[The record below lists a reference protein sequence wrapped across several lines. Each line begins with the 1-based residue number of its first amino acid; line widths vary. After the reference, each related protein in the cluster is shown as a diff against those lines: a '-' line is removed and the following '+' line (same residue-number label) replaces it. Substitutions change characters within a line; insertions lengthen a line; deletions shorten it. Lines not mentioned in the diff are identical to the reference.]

1 MGFIKKYNQE
11 IALGLFCVGIFFY
24 ALGLSSFGK
33 SFKTQ
38 TLFHIGGLLFI
49 VYNYRLFSRALWKI
63 LSVPI
68 CCFAIVLLL
77 GILTIFDDVW
87 VREVSAVLK
96 SINQHIVGYFALFI
110 LMFLFGMYGKVKY
123 VFFLLAIFMLLC
135 ILEVC
140 ATIYL
145 GIKNG
150 FLNTSTNVP
159 FFFQAVFTY
168 NIWLIAPASMSLAG
182 VFVFKKWTYKILSF
196 IGLILSLLAILA
208 NGERSFLVA
217 FVAMLPTPF
226 FAWQYK
232 HKLKVL
238 LFVLCMGIAF
248 VVGFYH
254 ASKSFSDRYNF
265 SHMVNNFAVV
275 WNTKPI
281 EMGQYDSAC
290 FANANWIQCAP
301 ESLVLGQNEI
311 TWEHSSLSRI
321 NMTKSTL
328 LAVADA
334 PFKPHIVGVFQ
345 IGEYLWDYYN
355 IQNHQNRSYINFESD
370 SNNKNTNGY
379 NSPHNFAV
387 SLLFS
392 YGVIGFICI
401 VIFQFFLLYSGHRC
415 MQKQEC
421 RWKSFWGLS
430 LIIFVC
436 GICIQSFFDVLYVH
450 ILQCIFIWCG
460 VVVGLGWRDEN
471 LTNNQ

>member
-11 IALGLFCVGIFFY
+11 ITLGLFCIGMFCY

-38 TLFHIGGLLFI
+38 TFFHIGGLLFI
-49 VYNYRLFSRALWKI
+49 IYNYRLFSRDLWKT

-68 CCFAIVLLL
+68 CCFVVVLLL

-87 VREVSAVLK
+87 VRQVSVVLK
-96 SINQHIVGYFALFI
+96 SVNQHIVGYFVLFVF
-110 LMFLFGMYGKVKY
+110 MFLFGMYGKVKY
-123 VFFLLAIFMLLC
+123 VFFFLVIFALLC
-135 ILEVC
+135 VLEVC
-140 ATIYL
+140 STIYL
-145 GIKNG
+145 GLKNG
-150 FLNTSTNVP
+150 FLNTAANIP

-196 IGLILSLLAILA
+196 IGLILSLLAMLA

-217 FVAMLPTPF
+217 FVAMLPIPF

-238 LFVLCMGIAF
+238 LFVLCAGIAF

-254 ASKSFSDRYNF
+254 ISKSFSYRYNF
-265 SHMVNNFAVV
+265 AHMVDNFVVV
-275 WNTKPI
+275 WNTDPI
-281 EMGQYDSAC
+281 EMGQYDKLC
-290 FANANWIQCAP
+290 FSKHIDCP
-301 ESLVLGQNEI
+301 HESLILGQNEL

-328 LAVADA
+328 LAVADS
-334 PFKPHIVGVFQ
+334 PFRPHIVGVFQ
-345 IGEYLWDYYN
+345 IGEYLWHYYSFKN
-355 IQNHQNRSYINFESD
+355 YQNRSYINFD
-370 SNNKNTNGY
+370 NGLNGY

-401 VIFQFFLLYSGHRC
+401 VIFQFFLLYSGYRC
-415 MQKQEC
+415 MQKQEY

-471 LTNNQ
+471 PTNNQ

>member
-11 IALGLFCVGIFFY
+11 ITLGLFCVGMLCY

-33 SFKTQ
+33 SLKTQ
-38 TLFHIGGLLFI
+38 TFFHIGGLLFI
-49 VYNYRLFSRALWKI
+49 IYNYRLFSRALWKI

-68 CCFAIVLLL
+68 CCFVIVCLL

-87 VREVSAVLK
+87 VRQISVVLK
-96 SINQHIVGYFALFI
+96 SVNQHIVGYFVLFVS
-110 LMFLFGMYGKVKY
+110 MFLFGMYGKAKN
-123 VFFLLAIFMLLC
+123 VFFFLAAFVLLC
-135 ILEVC
+135 VLEVC
-140 ATIYL
+140 STICL
-145 GIKNG
+145 GLKNG
-150 FLNTSTNVP
+150 LLNTDNIP
-159 FFFQAVFTY
+159 FFFQVVFTY

-182 VFVFKKWTYKILSF
+182 VFAFKKWTYKILSF
-196 IGLILSLLAILA
+196 IGLILSLFAMLA

-217 FVAMLPTPF
+217 FVGMLFIPF
-226 FAWQYK
+226 FVWQYK

-238 LFVLCMGIAF
+238 LFVLCIGITF
-248 VVGFYH
+248 VIGFYH

-265 SHMVNNFAVV
+265 AHMIDNFVVV
-275 WNTKPI
+275 WNTNPI
-281 EMGQYDSAC
+281 EMGQYDKLC
-290 FANANWIQCAP
+290 FSKHIECSH
-301 ESLVLGQNEI
+301 ESLILGQNEI

-328 LAVADA
+328 LAVADS

-345 IGEYLWDYYN
+345 IGEYLWRYYSLK
-355 IQNHQNRSYINFESD
+355 NHQNRSYINFENN
-370 SNNKNTNGY
+370 SNNMNMNGY
-379 NSPHNFAV
+379 NHPHNFAV

-392 YGVIGFICI
+392 YGVIGFVCI
-401 VIFQFFLLYSGHRC
+401 VIFQFFLLYSGYRC
-415 MQKQEC
+415 MQKQEY

-436 GICIQSFFDVLYVH
+436 GICIQSLFDALYPQ